1 MYVLLRHFY
10 DSSLE
15 LVLLLLLPHRH
26 RLTTTMARLPIQS
39 TLMTM
44 FVTLGLLATVVTSLA
59 VTEPLL
65 PFGDINVVVVT
76 DTHSWIGGHKKNEPQ
91 FDAGYGDL
99 LSFYEQLKAYCNQ
112 NDKDLWFVM
121 NGDWID
127 GTGLAMDGDPSH
139 LIPLLEKM
147 PFDVVNVGFT

>member
-1 MYVLLRHFY
+1 MICVLLCC
-10 DSSLE
+10 SC
-15 LVLLLLLPHRH
+15 LLGAATIEKIEI
-26 RLTTTMARLPIQS
+26 RLTTTMVRLLPIQS
-39 TLMTM
+39 TPLLARM
-44 FVTLGLLATVVTSLA
+44 FVTLGLLVTLVTSLA

-76 DTHSWIGGHKKNEPQ
+76 DTHSWIGGHKKNEAQ
-91 FDAGYGDL
+91 LDASYGDL
-99 LSFYEQLKAYCNQ
+99 LSFYEQLKVYCDQ
-112 NDKDLWFVM
+112 NEKDLWFVM